1 MRSASALL
9 LGIGLLEE
17 EATIQLIWGGRWIVH
32 HVAESRRVTSGWL
45 WHACASLGPT
55 CCLRLVGQRPATRLI
70 ARVDN
75 PSDRM
80 SALLKTGF
88 LLKHTPTSA
97 VFLSLG
103 QYVWGALVW
112 PVVQCGTGIYALGTS
127 TDASS
132 AIWQHVV
139 HLGDWTEV
147 PH

>member
-1 MRSASALL
+1 MHSASALL
-9 LGIGLLEE
+9 LGIGSLEE
-17 EATIQLIWGGRWIVH
+17 KATIQLIWGGRWIVH
-32 HVAESRRVTSGWL
+32 HVAESRHVISIWL
-45 WHACASLGPT
+45 CHACDSLGPT
-55 CCLRLVGQRPATRLI
+55 SLRLVGQRPATRLI

-75 PSDRM
+75 PSGRM

-112 PVVQCGTGIYALGTS
+112 PVVQCGTGVYALGTS
-127 TDASS
+127 TDSSS